1 MQYSRN
7 TSVGGNNKRNTTALD
22 EGYTSRGSINMV
34 EMMAAHN
41 EAQSTR
47 EVQNN
52 VFDIKDSGK
61 PDVLDVFKIDESVDL
76 DKLDKEL

>member
-52 VFDIKDSGK
+52 VFDIKDGK